1 MGRLPSCQPRRRH
14 PRGAIA
20 PEARRQREL
29 GLGAGTTAPG
39 VPPRRRRLSPR
50 FPLGPRAG
58 GARSRYRPARYNG
71 SEPAHRAQPRPC
83 EVPSQSGGGAGS
95 SRRRPAPAPPSP
107 GWAGLL
113 RRRRRRGR
121 AAPLSEG
128 RAGGGRGPRRLR
140 RLLPA
145 ARPRP
150 APRPCPLSSRPPRPP
165 WGGAGLGR
173 GGRRSGGGSSEHVL
187 EQGQESEDGHQVLP
201 GVRPAGEAS
210 AGPAPLEGRPRR
222 GRGIGGR
229 GVRTAPPRAGGA
241 ARPASRRPASRGWL
255 AGPQAG
261 GRPGAGGL
269 AGHLGEDRLLLSL
282 GLWPKGG
289 TGDRGWNGGRWAS
302 APAGGPWLSVAS
314 GRSAAVGGGAAG
326 AAPSAQL
333 WRSPPRATVP
343 LRQHL
348 GDERHCRPRFGS
360 SLGTVGVR
368 CAALTFRR
376 AGRGSGA
383 AGSRPPPPGAPGCVP
398 CPGRPAAPRVSARS
412 LASCFF
418 SSACRLWLLLDTHRC
433 RLCACDIDAR
443 RCRLSCLVLRQ
454 EKNQAGSALLRS
466 SADVK

>member
-1 MGRLPSCQPRRRH
+1 MGSGRAPQLRGSPPAAAGSLPDSPSA
-14 PRGAIA
+14 PALGARGAVTG
-20 PEARRQREL
+20 PPV
-29 GLGAGTTAPG
+29 TTAPS
-39 VPPRRRRLSPR
+39 PPTARSPGRARCPANPAAEPAPRAGAPPQLHRRRGGQGFSGGGGGAGERLLCRRAAP
-50 FPLGPRAG
+50 GAG
-58 GARSRYRPARYNG
+58 GARGGCAGSCRPRAPGRRRA
-71 SEPAHRAQPRPC
+71 PALSPPALPGRRGAGR
-83 EVPSQSGGGAGS
+83 GWGGAAGAPAAAAASMS
-95 SRRRPAPAPPSP
+95 SSRAKKVKMATKSCPECDQQVRRRPGPLPS
-107 GWAGLL
+107 
-113 RRRRRRGR
+113 R
-121 AAPLSEG
+121 AAPAGEG
-128 RAGGGRGPRRLR
+128 GSVA
-140 RLLPA
+140 
-145 ARPRP
+145 
-150 APRPCPLSSRPPRPP
+150 
-165 WGGAGLGR
+165 AGLE
-173 GGRRSGGGSSEHVL
+173 RR
-187 EQGQESEDGHQVLP
+187 
-201 GVRPAGEAS
+201 
-210 AGPAPLEGRPRR
+210 
-222 GRGIGGR
+222 
-229 GVRTAPPRAGGA
+229 PPRAGGA